1 MTAQTDSIP
10 SPERR
15 PETRDDP
22 APSNAPGRRFRAR
35 PLAIAY
41 ASLFMVLGALV
52 AVIAYAGSATGG
64 RPLIALKVSPFP
76 SASDANRSA
85 SAASFGTTRESG
97 GNLIADPQLIEN
109 SLLGPLPRIAPGGR
123 TPMSAYAR
131 KVDGTDKRPKIAIVL
146 RGLGVGAANTNLAL
160 SALAPEVTLGFVP
173 FAADLQSEVDKARG
187 AGHEVLIEVPME
199 PFDFPDS
206 DPGPH
211 ALLTGASVEENA
223 KRLDWALSRAT
234 GYLGAMNLLGG
245 RLMGEAAAIEP
256 VLGETARRGLLFFDN
271 GASSSSVAITAARHM
286 KAAIATGT
294 LTLDLVQTQASIDAK
309 LAELESA
316 ARQDGSAI
324 GVASAYSVSI
334 ARVADWAANASARG
348 FQLVPISALARQPAT
363 LASSE

>member
-1 MTAQTDSIP
+1 MTAQNDSIP
-10 SPERR
+10 SP
-15 PETRDDP
+15 PSRDDP
-22 APSNAPGRRFRAR
+22 APLNAPGGRFRAR

-41 ASLFMVLGALV
+41 AAFFALLGVLVTA
-52 AVIAYAGSATGG
+52 IAYTGSATGG

-76 SASDANRSA
+76 SANDAGQAA
-85 SAASFGTTRESG
+85 SAAPFRDTRESG
-97 GNLIADPQLIEN
+97 GNLLADPRLIEN
-109 SLLGPLPRIAPGGR
+109 SPQGPLPKIARDGSS
-123 TPMSAYAR
+123 PMTAYAR
-131 KVDGTDKRPKIAIVL
+131 KSDGADKRPKIAIVV

-160 SALAPEVTLGFVP
+160 TRLSPEVTLGFTP
-173 FAADLQSEVDKARG
+173 FAPDVQSQVDKARG

-211 ALLTGASVEENA
+211 VLLTGASVEENV

-245 RLMGEAAAIEP
+245 RLMGEEAAIEP
-256 VLGETARRGLLFFDN
+256 VLERIARRGLLFFDN
-271 GASSSSVAITAARHM
+271 GASSSSVAITAARHA

-294 LTLDLVQTQASIDAK
+294 LTLDPIQTQASIDAK

-316 ARQDGSAI
+316 ARQDGFAI
-324 GVASAYSVSI
+324 GVASAYPVSI
-334 ARVADWAANASARG
+334 GRVADWAANAGARG
-348 FQLVPISALARQPAT
+348 FQLVPISALAKQPTA